1 MDQYGYQIWCGEYTF
16 MHPSLAEA
24 GCYGESL
31 ERNMILTDFV
41 DTWNDMDCDGIIEL
55 YHSGQDGTS
64 VSYIDYS
71 LMQMVDGGVMRAGD
85 SVVEN
90 AAKFLEAANMYDILL
105 FDMNKEEGLHYGK
118 FSKQDLLKGRMIR
131 DKPIKPKEIN

>member
-1 MDQYGYQIWCGEYTF
+1 

-105 FDMNKEEGLHYGK
+105 FDMNKEEGAALWEVFKARPPQG
-118 FSKQDLLKGRMIR
+118 
-131 DKPIKPKEIN
+131 EE